1 MEMIYTFLGSC
12 WREEF
17 ELGLSFST
25 HHNIKYSLEKR
36 TLKITK
42 NEQSH
47 KLSLFGDKINNVTAI
62 VGSNGAGKTSLLNLI
77 GLKRLDLNDLYL
89 TNGLSG
95 FTVYHINDDYYA
107 IEGINAC
114 DFFDFEYVS
123 STRGKGYF
131 AYVVRSV
138 NGSIKYQC
146 FLQDFKHDFQNSTV
160 VLFNPKLK
168 VRERYAD
175 EYSNYGFKRAYINLN
190 KSYAYSFLV
199 EKYKHFHVNKNPT
212 QYPGDFTIT
221 VNSRFK
227 SSEVNGSE
235 VINLFSHERF
245 YSEERMPFPWFNHV
259 ELIKEPKKLFIIH
272 AIEMIINDI
281 FINTVK
287 PSGTFSL
294 DERVDGRMVSQFKN
308 VLNDKYSGD
317 LLDYELLKEYL
328 TNILSKFI
336 RIAEEIFEIK
346 EEIDWLL
353 VVELLERFPSSY
365 YKRSDSNWQMV
376 IPSDDK
382 DDNVILLLNELDK
395 QAFAMPLIDELPK
408 LSTGQQ
414 SLVEKI
420 SSIHAGIES
429 AVKDERV
436 ENVIILLDEYEEH
449 LHPEWIRQFF
459 SQIVDMIEIINKNI
473 SVQIIITTHSPYIIS
488 DLPKNNILKLEYIS
502 NKRSVRNSTYAFGSN
517 IYDIIC
523 DSFFLECTLG
533 EFARK
538 KINEVINILGQ
549 EQNISDAQAEY
560 CQFIVDMIDD
570 GYIRLK
576 LQTLIDEKLP
586 SNFLENQIDL
596 LEKRL
601 FELKEHLKND

>member
-12 WREEF
+12 WREKF

-25 HHNIKYSLEKR
+25 HHKIEYSLEER
-36 TLKITK
+36 VLKITK
-42 NEQSH
+42 NEKKH
-47 KLSLFGDKINNVTAI
+47 ELSLFGDKITNVTAV

-77 GLKRLDLNDLYL
+77 GLKRLDLNDLYR

-95 FTVYHINDDYYA
+95 FTVYYINDDYYA

-123 STRGKGYF
+123 STKGKGYF
-131 AYVVRSV
+131 AYVVKNV
-138 NGSIKYQC
+138 NGSIEYQC
-146 FLQDFKHDFQNSTV
+146 FLQDFNNDFQDSTV

-168 VRERYAD
+168 VRERYDD
-175 EYSNYGFKRAYINLN
+175 EYSNYGFKRAYFNLN

-199 EKYKHFHVNKNPT
+199 EKYKNFHVNKNAI

-221 VNSRFK
+221 INSRFK
-227 SSEVNGSE
+227 SSEINGSE
-235 VINLFSHERF
+235 VIDLFSHERF
-245 YSEERMPFPWFNHV
+245 YSEEKISLPWSNHV

-272 AIEMIINDI
+272 AVEMIINDI
-281 FINTVK
+281 FVNTVK

-294 DERVDGRMVSQFKN
+294 DEKIDEELVLKYKN
-308 VLNDKYSGD
+308 IINAKYSGD
-317 LLDYELLKEYL
+317 LLDYGLLKKYL
-328 TNILSKFI
+328 INILCKFRDI
-336 RIAEEIFEIK
+336 TKNAIGISEG
-346 EEIDWLL
+346 IDWLL
-353 VVELLERFPSSY
+353 VLELLERFPSSY
-365 YKRSDSNWQMV
+365 YKIADSNWQIA
-376 IPSDDK
+376 IPLEDK
-382 DDNVILLLNELDK
+382 DDNVILLLDELDK

-408 LSTGQQ
+408 LSTGQK

-420 SSIHAGIES
+420 SSIHAGIEN
-429 AVKDERV
+429 AIKDERV

-459 SQIVDMIEIINKNI
+459 SQIVDMIEIINKSI
-473 SVQIIITTHSPYIIS
+473 SVQLIITTHSPYIIS
-488 DLPKNNILKLEYIS
+488 DLPKDNILKLECIS

-538 KINEVINILGQ
+538 KINEVINILGR
-549 EQNISDAQAEY
+549 EHNISDAEAEY

-576 LQTLIDEKLP
+576 LQALIDEKLP
-586 SNFLENQIDL
+586 SNLLENQIDL

-601 FELKEHLKND
+601 FELKGHLKND